1 MATATRLAVAL
12 ETVCAWDI
20 CRQFARPLYEQ
31 MSSGRYDRVSLL
43 PIPSDVNEWRAEHR
57 TARKRA
63 DRCERR
69 GYWFAQIA
77 RHEHTDALN
86 AINQSATHRQG
97 RPMSNGYLED
107 QEFSPLP
114 VYPCSRHA
122 IRDYGV
128 LSPDDELV
136 AYLWLYRCG
145 DLALVSQ
152 ILGHADHLQ
161 AEIMWLLWQG
171 MLWRE
176 GCFDQDGMV
185 IYNRHDSGGIGLR
198 WWKEHVGLKETA
210 VEWLP

>member
-1 MATATRLAVAL
+1 MVQLATTGIAL
-12 ETVCAWDI
+12 EIACAWDM
-20 CRQFARPLYEQ
+20 CNQFSRPLYEQ
-31 MSSGRYDRVSLL
+31 MSFGKYDLVSLM
-43 PIPSDVNEWRAEHR
+43 PIPADVNDWRSEHR

-77 RHEHTDALN
+77 RHEHTHDLN
-86 AINQSATHRQG
+86 EINQSATHRQG
-97 RPMSNGYLED
+97 RPMSPGYTEH
-107 QEFSPLP
+107 QQFTPLP

-128 LSPDDELV
+128 LSSDDQLV
-136 AYLWLYRCG
+136 AYLFLYRAG

-152 ILGHADHLQ
+152 ILGHADHLPN
-161 AEIMWLLWQG
+161 EIMWLLWQG

-176 GCFDQDGMV
+176 GCHDSDGV
-185 IYNRHDSGGIGLR
+185 VVYNRHDSGGIGLR
-198 WWKEHVGLKETA
+198 WWKEHVGLRETA